1 MKVPWLKGGNP
12 GFHNHTRFARA
23 AVPGVRDSIRL
34 RQSLILT
41 PISAV
46 FHRDIVYEMG
56 ELGVL
61 GPTIK
66 GKNISV
72 NTMQPTPTTTY

>member
-1 MKVPWLKGGNP
+1 MGTLGSTTIQDLHSLQSLESGTLSKG
-12 GFHNHTRFARA
+12 
-23 AVPGVRDSIRL
+23 
-34 RQSLILT
+34 LILT

-66 GKNISV
+66 GKDILLYYVACTHRNILKSH
-72 NTMQPTPTTTY
+72 PFSYL

>member
-1 MKVPWLKGGNP
+1 MKLG
-12 GFHNHTRFARA
+12 
-23 AVPGVRDSIRL
+23 RDL
-34 RQSLILT
+34 TLT

-66 GKNISV
+66 GKEGHFCVYSAVLTPNIPPRPPARS
-72 NTMQPTPTTTY
+72 QLG

>member
-1 MKVPWLKGGNP
+1 MTL
-12 GFHNHTRFARA
+12 A
-23 AVPGVRDSIRL
+23 
-34 RQSLILT
+34 

-46 FHRDIVYEMG
+46 FHRDIVHEMG

-66 GKNISV
+66 GKDIPVYALQSLL
-72 NTMQPTPTTTY
+72 PTS

>member
-1 MKVPWLKGGNP
+1 M
-12 GFHNHTRFARA
+12 
-23 AVPGVRDSIRL
+23 RL
-34 RQSLILT
+34 RQGLILT

-66 GKNISV
+66 GKDISV
-72 NTMQPTPTTTY
+72 YTMQPIPTYNILKDHPFSSVTHFICKMGNGYLS